1 MRAKV
6 EQVVRLSECGTAK
19 RDVDGVMYVQ
29 CVDSTGG
36 LVRLSTV
43 DAGEEDVKAQ
53 GLTDSGWKTVT
64 GPGWIAAVNS
74 DQATLDKVKSALG

>member
-1 MRAKV
+1 M
-6 EQVVRLSECGTAK
+6 SECGAPK
-19 RDVDGVMYVQ
+19 RDVDGVMFTQ

-43 DAGEEDVKAQ
+43 DPGEEELKAQ